1 MASEKVKGIER
12 AIWAKEWFSTTTT
25 SSLVTRAALPTGR
38 SVVVGFVADELDE
51 ADEADEADDVAALD
65 TVVGRATSA
74 AEQPARTSVA
84 NAAASERAS
93 MCSSLR
99 GVRFVS
105 GGCGNQTRALWA
117 FQPL

>member
-1 MASEKVKGIER
+1 MKGIER

-38 SVVVGFVADELDE
+38 NVVVGFVADEL
-51 ADEADEADDVAALD
+51 DEADEADDVAALD

-84 NAAASERAS
+84 NAAARSFTS
-93 MCSSLR
+93 MLR
-99 GVRFVS
+99 TTS
-105 GGCGNQTRALWA
+105 
-117 FQPL
+117 